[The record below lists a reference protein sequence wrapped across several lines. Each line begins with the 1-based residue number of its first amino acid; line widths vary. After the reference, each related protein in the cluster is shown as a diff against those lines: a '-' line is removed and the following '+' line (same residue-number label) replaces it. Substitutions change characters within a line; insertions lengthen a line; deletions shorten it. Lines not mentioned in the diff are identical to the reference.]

1 MSTTEPATSA
11 IFRALRS
18 VNVDPE
24 LAYEAVEEA
33 RDMAGHNIIA
43 ELGSRIDRTETEL
56 GSRIDHT
63 ETELGAR
70 IDHTETELG
79 ARIDRSETEL
89 GSRIDR
95 TETELGA
102 RIDRFQTELGAR
114 IDRFQTELGAR
125 IDALADRVD
134 TLQKV
139 LWPLVIA
146 ISVALLSAVGG
157 GLFALFQG

>member
-56 GSRIDHT
+56 GSRIDRT
-63 ETELGAR
+63 ETELGA
-70 IDHTETELG
+70 
-79 ARIDRSETEL
+79 
-89 GSRIDR
+89 RIDR

-114 IDRFQTELGAR
+114 IDHTETELGARIDRFQTELGTR

>member
-70 IDHTETELG
+70 ID
-79 ARIDRSETEL
+79 RSETEL
-89 GSRIDR
+89 GS
-95 TETELGA
+95 